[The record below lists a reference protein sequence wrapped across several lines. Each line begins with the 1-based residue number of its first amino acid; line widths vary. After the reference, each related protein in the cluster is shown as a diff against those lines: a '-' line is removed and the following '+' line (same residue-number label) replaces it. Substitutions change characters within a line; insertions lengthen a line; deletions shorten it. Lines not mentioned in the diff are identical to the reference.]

1 MTGTAQWSKRHS
13 AGLALFA
20 AGLVL
25 VGVASQPGPM
35 LWAWI
40 VTMLLIAGCASV
52 IGQGI
57 KGRWIGLL
65 IDERNMISLSQLQ
78 MAIWTLLAASALY
91 AVFLSNLKGNFP
103 APLHIGIP
111 QELLLLMGAT
121 TTSLVASPLIKGAM
135 KAREGHK
142 KNPKNER
149 LDALRNTSPP
159 SVDLSGVLVINLT
172 REPSWS
178 DLFNGEEAGNFGQT
192 DLGKA
197 QLFYF
202 TVIIAIAYALVLGAT
217 LSAQPVVPITAL
229 PPLDTTLA
237 ELLGISNGGYLL
249 YKAVPHT
256 RTQ

>member
-1 MTGTAQWSKRHS
+1 
-13 AGLALFA
+13 
-20 AGLVL
+20 
-25 VGVASQPGPM
+25 

-121 TTSLVASPLIKGAM
+121 TTALVASPLIKGAM
-135 KAREGHK
+135 KARKRHQED
-142 KNPKNER
+142 PENER
-149 LDALRNTSPP
+149 LDALLKSPL
-159 SVDLSGVLVINLT
+159 SVGLSGVLVINLT

-256 RTQ
+256 RT